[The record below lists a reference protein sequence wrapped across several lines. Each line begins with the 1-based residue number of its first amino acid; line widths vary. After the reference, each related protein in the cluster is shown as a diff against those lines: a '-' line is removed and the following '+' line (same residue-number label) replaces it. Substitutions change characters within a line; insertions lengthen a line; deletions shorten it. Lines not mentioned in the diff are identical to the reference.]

1 MHTGSTLSAYFAGLA
16 HLTRLAAVFFTCPLI
31 AIFHGNSLTLSCVIR
46 VQLLSKREHMEVAHT
61 VMKQNDDQQ
70 PSVSEHV
77 RDCMCLD
84 KQISNPLFQ
93 SMQAIIDD
101 LNC

>member
-61 VMKQNDDQQ
+61 VMKQNDE
-70 PSVSEHV
+70 P
-77 RDCMCLD
+77 RGNM
-84 KQISNPLFQ
+84 Q
-93 SMQAIIDD
+93 STKLSIKKRTA
-101 LNC
+101 LLKKR